1 MLEKFFKLS
10 ENGTDVKTEIIA
22 GITTFMTMAYI
33 LAVNPSILSAAG
45 MDQGA
50 VFTATA
56 VASLI
61 GTLLMAV
68 FANYPFALAPGMGL
82 NAYFAY
88 TVVLGM
94 GYSWQYAL
102 TAVFAEGIIFIIL
115 SLTNVR
121 EAIFNAIP
129 QNLKAAVSV
138 GIGLFIAFI
147 GLQNANIVIGGST
160 LLQLFSV
167 DAYNEVNGTAA
178 TFNDVGITVL
188 LAIIGILIT
197 GILVIKNVK
206 GNILWGILI
215 TWLLGIICQ
224 FAGLYVPNP
233 ELGFYGLL
241 PDFSSGLS
249 IPSIAP
255 VFGKLDFSG
264 IFSLNFVVILF
275 AFLFVDMFDTIGTLI
290 GVSAKAGML
299 DKDGKLPHIK
309 GALMADA
316 VATTA
321 GAILGTS
328 TTTTFVES
336 ASGVSEGGRTGLTAV
351 TTAILFGLSLFLSP
365 IFLAIPSFATAPALV
380 VVGFYMLTNVVNIDL
395 NELSEA
401 IPCYICIG
409 AMPFFYSISEGIS
422 MGVISYVVLNLLTG
436 KAKEKKISL
445 LMYVLAILFILK
457 YILL

>member
-1 MLEKFFKLS
+1 MLEKLFKLQ
-10 ENGTDVKTEIIA
+10 ENGTDVKTEILA

-33 LAVNPSILSAAG
+33 LAVNPSILAAAG

-56 VASLI
+56 LAALI

-94 GYSWQYAL
+94 GYTWQVAL
-102 TAVFAEGIIFIIL
+102 TAVFVEGIIFIIL
-115 SLTNVR
+115 SLTSVR

-147 GLQNANIVIGGST
+147 GLQNANIVVGGST
-160 LLQLFSV
+160 LLELYSL
-167 DAYNEVNGTAA
+167 DGYNAANGAEA
-178 TFNDVGITVL
+178 TFHDVGITVI
-188 LAIIGILIT
+188 LAIVGIIIT
-197 GILVIKNVK
+197 GILVIRNIK

-215 TWLLGIICQ
+215 TWILGIICQ
-224 FAGLYVPNP
+224 MTGIYVPNP
-233 ELGFYGLL
+233 EAGFYGLL

-249 IPSIAP
+249 VPSLSPIFAKMEFEG
-255 VFGKLDFSG
+255 V
-264 IFSLNFVVILF
+264 FSLNFLVVIF

-290 GVSAKAGML
+290 GVSSKANML
-299 DKDGKLPHIK
+299 DENGRLPRIK
-309 GALMADA
+309 GALLADA

-321 GAILGTS
+321 GAVLGTS

-336 ASGVSEGGRTGLTAV
+336 ASGVTEGGRTGLTAF
-351 TTAILFGLSLFLSP
+351 TTAILFGLALFLSP

-380 VVGFYMLTNVVNIDL
+380 VVGFYMLTNVVNIDF
-395 NELSEA
+395 NDLSEA

-422 MGVISYVVLNLLTG
+422 MGVISYVALNLLSG
-436 KAKEKKISL
+436 KVKEKKLSI
-445 LMYVLAILFILK
+445 LMYVLSVLFILK
-457 YILL
+457 L